1 MAPSDELI
9 EAWRAAGLYS
19 SDLPN
24 AAERLALLSWLH
36 ERGVSQQQ
44 MEVAHAKGNL
54 GSLAGDSLLRANPQ
68 WSLRQVAEQL
78 GTTTEMIEELR
89 RAGGFAPV
97 DLDERSFTDGDLIL
111 FRSFIEASAFFS
123 HEELVHVTRV
133 IGASLR
139 RIADAASEMF
149 FVDVEAPLRTGSGNE
164 LALAQKNLEA
174 MQLTRAAI
182 AVFEPMFLAQLQ
194 ESLQSSRTA
203 RRNSS
208 DLGTMPLAVGF
219 VDLSG
224 YTTMA
229 EQISPADLLRAVLDF
244 ESAAHDLVADC
255 GGRVVKLI
263 GDEVMFTTVDAE
275 SACDIALGLVGT
287 IGRSATARP
296 RGGVAFGNVIAHG
309 GDIYGVT
316 VNRAS
321 RMADI
326 AIPDEVLVDE
336 GVVSSA
342 PRHTFEPSG
351 RRQLKGFREPVP
363 LWTLCRRTTGV

>member
-1 MAPSDELI
+1 MSEDDLVRE
-9 EAWRAAGLYS
+9 WREAGLY
-19 SDLPN
+19 DPGAGN
-24 AAERLALLSWLH
+24 ADERLALLHWLDELGVAT
-36 ERGVSQQQ
+36 ER
-44 MEVAHAKGNL
+44 MTAAHAEGNL

-68 WSLRQVAEQL
+68 WSLRDLAGQL
-78 GTTTEMIEELR
+78 GAEVDFLDELR

-97 DLDERSFTDGDLIL
+97 DRDAPLFTDRDLVQ
-111 FRSFIEASAFFS
+111 FRSFLEARAFFS
-123 HEELVHVTRV
+123 HEELLHVTRV
-133 IGASLR
+133 IGSSLR

-149 FVDVEAPLRTGSGNE
+149 FFDIEAPIRTGAGGE
-164 LALAQKNLEA
+164 LALAKKNLEA
-174 MQLTRAAI
+174 MQLTQAAI

-194 ESLQSSRTA
+194 ESLVASRAA

-208 DLGTMPLAVGF
+208 DLGTLPLAVGF

-224 YTTMA
+224 YTSMA
-229 EQISPADLLRAVLDF
+229 EQIAPDELLRAVLDF
-244 ESAAHDLVADC
+244 ESAAYDLVADC

-263 GDEVMFTTVDAE
+263 GDEVMFTTVSAE

-287 IGRSATARP
+287 IGANETARP

-326 AIPDEVLVDE
+326 AVPDEILVDAE
-336 GVVSSA
+336 VVSRAGSQ
-342 PRHTFEPSG
+342 RFEPAG
-351 RRQLKGFREPVP
+351 RRQLKGFRDPTP
-363 LWTLCRRTTGV
+363 LWSLLPRNG